1 MISMQAGLVQ
11 GLWRAVE
18 CPSMTIGGCFSS
30 RRTFSSLM
38 ELWTRLSLLF
48 QTSFQ
53 SQRLVFKSSCVNED
67 LNTNVQISFSS
78 RKTLLPAVLP
88 KLFGKA

>member
-1 MISMQAGLVQ
+1 MIPMPAGLAQ

-38 ELWTRLSLLF
+38 ELWMRP
-48 QTSFQ
+48 
-53 SQRLVFKSSCVNED
+53 RSSVSGLEAKPYVSKCECVN
-67 LNTNVQISFSS
+67 LCVHF
-78 RKTLLPAVLP
+78 TLD
-88 KLFGKA
+88 KA